1 MRKIIIFIS
10 IVSITL
16 TGFTQENIETQL
28 KSVTIGTQI
37 WAQQNLKT
45 STFNDGEKIPFI
57 TDNKEWELTTSPAY
71 CIVHIDSTN
80 TDEYLYN
87 WFSAKNGKLC
97 PTGWH
102 VPEDDEWSVLT
113 GFIGGELHGGDL
125 KDTIGWKQPN
135 LQANNTYG
143 FSGKPAGYRA
153 KSGMYYNQF
162 THAFF
167 WTTSPCLNN
176 TSWYRSLGYKDVI
189 IGSTPHSVN
198 NGYSVR
204 CLKNK

>member
-1 MRKIIIFIS
+1 MKNILLIVFILH
-10 IVSITL
+10 ITHIL
-16 TGFTQENIETQL
+16 YSQENSNLE
-28 KSVTIGTQI
+28 SVTIGSQI
-37 WAQQNLKT
+37 WAKQNLRT
-45 STFNDGEKIPFI
+45 STYNDGEKIPFI
-57 TDNKEWELTTSPAY
+57 TDNKEWEQTTSPAY

-87 WFSAKNGKLC
+87 WFSAKSGKLC
-97 PTGWH
+97 PLGWH
-102 VPEDDEWSVLT
+102 VPEDEEWSVLI
-113 GFIGGELHGGDL
+113 GYIGGELKGGDL
-125 KDTIGWKQPN
+125 KDTLGWKQPN
-135 LQANNTYG
+135 LQANNSSG
-143 FSGKPAGYRA
+143 FSAKPAGYRA